1 MKARLIARSLVAV
14 AAVAA
19 AAGVANAQ
27 AAAVQRTP
35 PRPDTPR
42 LMVQVFGSEDGVA
55 GPEASDELRE
65 RLIRAFPSRIL
76 WVIDRKDVI
85 TMLEQSGY
93 DTTAQLAPSDESQL
107 AKQQRADEYLRGRVV
122 RDGANW
128 KVEAMI
134 VLTRDASLTQPLP
147 AAVGPRPG
155 RAVAALVKSI
165 QDARKQLDNEKE
177 CMRLARDNKLDEAV
191 AAADAGIAE
200 YPEGTLVRY
209 CKMNVLGRRNAPDSV
224 KLASALEI
232 LAIDPNSRAA
242 LAVAADAY
250 TKIGQKK
257 EANDMYLRLLAA
269 NPTDANLAQQV
280 IDAVAASG
288 DFETAK
294 TVVLKAVADNPGDM
308 DLIALQFRILTAAK
322 EYKAAI
328 KTGEEMVTMD
338 TTLADLTY
346 YNRMIGLYAADSQPQ
361 KAAEMAA
368 RGTQKFPNDADMWQ
382 TYSATLK
389 SAGQVQQSIA
399 AAKRALEINPKI
411 PNGWTQVA
419 IAFNEMGQA
428 DSALV
433 ALRAAKNA
441 GDNGDQVG
449 QIALSIGNRL
459 YRAAAADSTKTVAA
473 FAASQPYLYFADTVS
488 TNVAQKT
495 NSKLLIGV
503 TNFYVAQLTAQG
515 LQASKSCDEAKMGQN
530 ALTEAMIYVPQGGRD
545 NPQLAGQLMPLLGQ
559 LQPYYEQSV
568 KNFCK

>member
-14 AAVAA
+14 AALAA

-27 AAAVQRTP
+27 AAAVTRTP

-55 GPEASDELRE
+55 GPEASDELRD
-65 RLIRAFPSRIL
+65 RLIRAFPSRVL

-147 AAVGPRPG
+147 AAVGTRPG
-155 RAVAALVKSI
+155 RAVATLVKSI

-191 AAADAGIAE
+191 AAADAGILE
-200 YPEGTLVRY
+200 YPQGTLVRY

-232 LAIDPNSRAA
+232 LEIDANSRAA

-250 TKIGQKK
+250 QKLGQKK

-294 TVVLKAVADNPGDM
+294 SVVVKAVADNPGDM
-308 DLIALQFRILTAAK
+308 DLIALQFRILSAAK

-382 TYSATLK
+382 SYSATLK
-389 SAGQVQQSIA
+389 AAGQVQQSIA
-399 AAKRALEINPKI
+399 AAKRALEINPQI

-419 IAFNEMGQA
+419 IAFNEMGQP

-433 ALRAAKNA
+433 ALRAAKTA

-459 YRAAAADSTKTVAA
+459 YRAAAADSNKTVAA

>member
-1 MKARLIARSLVAV
+1 
-14 AAVAA
+14 
-19 AAGVANAQ
+19 
-27 AAAVQRTP
+27 
-35 PRPDTPR
+35 
-42 LMVQVFGSEDGVA
+42 
-55 GPEASDELRE
+55 
-65 RLIRAFPSRIL
+65 
-76 WVIDRKDVI
+76 
-85 TMLEQSGY
+85 
-93 DTTAQLAPSDESQL
+93 
-107 AKQQRADEYLRGRVV
+107 
-122 RDGANW
+122 
-128 KVEAMI
+128 
-134 VLTRDASLTQPLP
+134 
-147 AAVGPRPG
+147 
-155 RAVAALVKSI
+155 
-165 QDARKQLDNEKE
+165 
-177 CMRLARDNKLDEAV
+177 
-191 AAADAGIAE
+191 
-200 YPEGTLVRY
+200 
-209 CKMNVLGRRNAPDSV
+209 
-224 KLASALEI
+224 
-232 LAIDPNSRAA
+232 
-242 LAVAADAY
+242 
-250 TKIGQKK
+250 
-257 EANDMYLRLLAA
+257 
-269 NPTDANLAQQV
+269 
-280 IDAVAASG
+280 
-288 DFETAK
+288 
-294 TVVLKAVADNPGDM
+294 M
-308 DLIALQFRILTAAK
+308 DLITLQFRILTAAK

-382 TYSATLK
+382 SYSATLK
-389 SAGQVQQSIA
+389 AAGQVQQSIA
-399 AAKRALEINPKI
+399 AAKRALEINPQI

-419 IAFNEMGQA
+419 IAFNEMGQP

-433 ALRAAKNA
+433 ALRAAKTA

-459 YRAAAADSTKTVAA
+459 YRAAAADSNKTVAA